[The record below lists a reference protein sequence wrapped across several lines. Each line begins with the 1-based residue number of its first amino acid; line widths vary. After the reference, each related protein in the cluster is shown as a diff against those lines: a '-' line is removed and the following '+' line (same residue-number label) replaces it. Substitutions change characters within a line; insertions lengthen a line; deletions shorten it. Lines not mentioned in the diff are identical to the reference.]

1 VIDARAARGNAFAPG
16 RGACFNAGMSFVL
29 LNLLVSGGM
38 FLGTMTMIAV
48 GFRYARRRMQG
59 PEGDVTA
66 VTSVD
71 GAVYALLGLL
81 IAFTFAGATERFSG
95 RRTLVVDE
103 ANAIGTAYLRLDL
116 LPEQAQPALRER
128 FRRYVDARLETH
140 SSIASSEVGRA
151 ANDRVMALQGEIWR
165 DARVAAGDTA
175 RPDCGLLLLPALN
188 SMFDIATTRVA
199 VHELHPPKTIFG
211 MIIGLT
217 WVSGL
222 LLGHTLAG
230 MKGRHRLHAAIYSG
244 VIAVTFFVIMD
255 IEHPREGLIR
265 VDNNDAVLHAVR
277 DSMK

>member
-38 FLGTMTMIAV
+38 FLGTLATIAV
-48 GFRYARRRMQG
+48 GFRFARRRMQVAEEDG
-59 PEGDVTA
+59 TP

-81 IAFTFAGATERFSG
+81 IAFTFAGAAERFSG
-95 RRTLVVDE
+95 RRTLSVDE

-140 SSIASSEVGRA
+140 SSIASSAAGRA
-151 ANDRVMALQGEIWR
+151 ANDRAIALQGEIWR
-165 DARVAAGDTA
+165 DARAGSAAA
-175 RPDCGLLLLPALN
+175 ALPVCAMLLLPALN
-188 SMFDIATTRVA
+188 SMFDVATTRVA
-199 VHELHPPKTIFG
+199 VHELHSPKTIFG
-211 MIIGLT
+211 MIIALT

-230 MKGRHRLHAAIYSG
+230 MKGCHRLHAAIYAG
-244 VIAVTFFVIMD
+244 VIAATFFVIMD

-265 VDNNDAVLHAVR
+265 VDNDDAVLHAVR